1 MARGFKRWEWYA
13 TARASDL
20 SDSAKVVLSA
30 INEHVNEASGKAW
43 PSVATLMRLTGKSE
57 SAIHRAM
64 RECRKEGWII
74 TVERPGATS
83 MNEIALP
90 EGVSL
95 MAPLLKKGGVKS
107 GTPGGVTNGTR
118 GVSVLAPEPS
128 LEPCTLNHIEPA
140 GAGMGMDEK
149 EKRVPVPVAGFDERV
164 SWSTCWPESAP
175 IPYWETHSEEGRWT
189 RIINVAFDLLGWAN
203 KGSNREAFRP
213 IHEALNDGFEYRD
226 ALIERYSAGH
236 LTTVDLANVLAVA
249 GISPPL
255 LAAQEFS
262 NEEAA

>member
-1 MARGFKRWEWYA
+1 MAKGFKRWEWYA

-74 TVERPGATS
+74 TVERPGSTS

-95 MAPLLKKGGVKS
+95 MAPLLKKGGVKF
-107 GTPGGVTNGTR
+107 GTPGGATNGTR

-140 GAGMGMDEK
+140 SGTDVKEEEK
-149 EKRVPVPVAGFDERV
+149 QVHLPVAGFDDRV
-164 SWSTCWPESAP
+164 SWSTCWPESEP

-203 KGSNREAFRP
+203 KGDNREAFRP
-213 IHEALNDGFEYRD
+213 IHEALHEGFEYRGVLLD
-226 ALIERYSAGH
+226 RYTAGE
-236 LTTVDLANVLAVA
+236 LTTVDLANALAVA

-255 LAAQEFS
+255 SAAKESS
-262 NEEAA
+262 NVEAA